1 MIENIENEK
10 ECCGSCDF
18 CMFDKNGNAVRAA
31 DNSQNKFGD
40 IISENDEI
48 CENYQL
54 RFGIM

>member
-18 CMFDKNGNAVRAA
+18 CMFDNNGNAVCAD
-31 DNSQNKFGD
+31 DNSKHKYGD
-40 IISENDEI
+40 IISENDKI